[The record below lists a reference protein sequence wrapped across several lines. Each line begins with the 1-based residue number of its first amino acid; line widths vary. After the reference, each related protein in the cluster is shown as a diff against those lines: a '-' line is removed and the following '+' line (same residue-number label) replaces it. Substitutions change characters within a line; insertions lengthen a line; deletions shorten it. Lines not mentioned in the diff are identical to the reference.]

1 MYRYVRKQI
10 HETSTPCKCS
20 ARVKVHCTQLSE
32 RCLKLEY
39 TVCQMINMRCVLK
52 HISPIFGRNVCRGVV
67 LCKVRRVRTHLLS
80 AHLPR
85 VSKHH
90 NAS

>member
-1 MYRYVRKQI
+1 MLSKGKGTYLVV
-10 HETSTPCKCS
+10 ST
-20 ARVKVHCTQLSE
+20 LSE
-32 RCLKLEY
+32 TKLEY
-39 TVCQMINMRCVLK
+39 TVSQTLSKMMNMRCVLK